1 MSLYSAIRAGVSG
14 IFANAT
20 AIGHI
25 SDNIAN
31 SSTVGYKRISTRFTT
46 FITQRTTGISYSAG
60 GVRALGF
67 QANDQQGV
75 LQGTNAATDLAI
87 SGGGYFVVTDQIQR
101 QEDGSFRQTG
111 GTFYTRAGQF
121 QADQDGN
128 LRNTDG
134 YYLLAWT
141 PRSGSEE
148 FDQSSRL
155 SQLEIVN
162 VSSGILDPQPTTE
175 LKLESVLPQDAMGG
189 QRFSTEIDIFDKK
202 GVTRALSLT
211 FVRAETVDGEA
222 YNTVDGYS
230 EWRVLA
236 SVGIDNRDAGFF
248 NSANIVGSDN
258 VGHNATSNPLGEV
271 QVATIRFDAYGR
283 LVEIEEPE
291 RPEAFQTSLN
301 VDNNLSGNNE
311 ALDVDGDGV
320 DDVRV
325 ALRYGAPGMSEDLV
339 NGRRIDVDGDGDF
352 DAVHFEIDEDTLTL
366 VGAGNERT
374 AFYADD
380 VSDLAF
386 VDAMAAMAL
395 NLAEQEN
402 GTRVDLAVTPGA
414 LFAIDVD
421 NAILFDTDNNGIVDT
436 LRINYNLD
444 KDGDGEGDSVASHL
458 VAEGTIVAPGEEV
471 SDLFAAGGVGV
482 LGTVVDAERI
492 HAIQH
497 GDTTITANPEFGL
510 GTIQLVRDA
519 AAGDNLILSNVR
531 KVDQFF
537 DGMGILND
545 PDPAVFDDT
554 RFFYHT
560 RIEVRNTDE
569 FYLDG
574 QRVAL
579 VEANGV
585 LLTDLRIPAG
595 AMVGTRYINN
605 YQLALWDPAT
615 GMVGN
620 IVAGNVALFDS
631 GDTPDNIFDTIVFD
645 VIAGAVADGTAVA
658 PDAMAVGGAM
668 DQDPY
673 DVNEIGAFS
682 NFQLVDFN
690 GDDIIDD
697 LAILLDN
704 ETNLDLAIHPD
715 LRIADDTNAAIQ
727 LNGRGQRLVA
737 ETPVNVLLDI
747 DNDGVYD
754 QNQAQLVDTDGD
766 NIADALVGVFLRNQ
780 NGRYQ
785 LAQNDELVAPN
796 DQNGHAVARVQGGI
810 SGSYP
815 SRTVNLGI
823 DYDDDQDTNGLDSDR
838 VILSLDLGSQFARS
852 TQSGGADG
860 VREVG
865 SAAGFQLLN
874 RTRNGRSFAL
884 VESIRVHQDGQAEAF
899 FDNGD
904 TARLYKIPL
913 VSFENDNGLESRSGN
928 VYLAT
933 DLSGEPLLRAAG
945 TGGVGVI
952 QSEAVEGSAVDLG
965 EEFANII
972 IAQQAYTASSRI
984 ISTSDE
990 LLQELV
996 RNLR

>member
-141 PRSGSEE
+141 PRDGSEE

-175 LKLESVLPQDAMGG
+175 LKLESILPQDAMGG

-236 SVGIDNRDAGFF
+236 SVGLDTRDAGFF

-258 VGHNATSNPLGEV
+258 VGHNASSNPVGEV
-271 QVATIRFDAYGR
+271 QVATVRFDAYGR

-291 RPEAFQTSLN
+291 RPEAFRTSLN
-301 VDNNLSGNNE
+301 IDNNLSGNNE

-374 AFYADD
+374 AFYADT
-380 VSDLAF
+380 VSGL
-386 VDAMAAMAL
+386 DAVAGAAAMVL

-402 GTRVDLAVTPGA
+402 GTRVDLAITPGA
-414 LFAIDVD
+414 GFAIDVD
-421 NAILFDTDNNGIVDT
+421 NAVLFDTDNNGIVDT

-458 VAEGTIVAPGEEV
+458 VAEGTIVAPGDMV
-471 SDLFAAGGVGV
+471 ADLTPAMAP
-482 LGTVVDAERI
+482 LGTVVDAERVQ
-492 HAIQH
+492 AIQH
-497 GDTTITANPEFGL
+497 GETTITADIRFGL
-510 GTIQLVRDA
+510 GTIQLVRDRGA
-519 AAGDNLILSNVR
+519 PAVDLTLSNVR

-537 DGMGILND
+537 DGMVVLN
-545 PDPAVFDDT
+545 PTGAGFDDT

-579 VEANGV
+579 LQSNGV
-585 LLTDLRIPAG
+585 VLTDLRIPAG
-595 AMVGTRYINN
+595 APAGTRYIEN
-605 YQLALWDPAT
+605 YQLATVDAAGDPVA
-615 GMVGN
+615 

-631 GDTPDNIFDTIVFD
+631 GNAPDNIFDTIVFD
-645 VIAGAVADGTAVA
+645 VIGGAVADGTGVA
-658 PDAMAVGGAM
+658 PDGMAIGDAAAGAGM
-668 DQDPY
+668 DPY
-673 DVNEIGAFS
+673 TVGEIGQFS
-682 NFQLVDFN
+682 NFQLVDYN

-704 ETNLDLAIHPD
+704 ETNLALGIHPD
-715 LRIADDTNAAIQ
+715 LRIADDTNAAVQ
-727 LNGRGQRLVA
+727 LNGRGERLVA
-737 ETPVNVLLDI
+737 ETPVSVLLDI

-766 NIADALVGVFLRNQ
+766 DIADALVGVFLRNRDD
-780 NGRYQ
+780 RYQ

-796 DQNGHAVARVQGGI
+796 DQNGNAVARVQGGV

-815 SRTVNLGI
+815 SRMVNLGI

-865 SAAGFQLLN
+865 SASGFQLLS